1 MKIENSWINLTLL
14 KVESPGTNRAFKLVE
29 YQKNKIFRIDNEINE
44 LDQIIMSD
52 DPEYYICFEISKDID
67 IEGLIPEFHIT
78 YMTLND
84 YYIYHFH
91 SILDND
97 YLSWQEKPEMIK
109 DLSNDISNI
118 FTNCKICDF

>member
-14 KVESPGTNRAFKLVE
+14 KVENPGTNKAFKLVE
-29 YQKNKIFRIDNEINE
+29 YQKNKIFRIDNEVNE

-52 DPEYYICFEISKDID
+52 DPEYYICFEILKDID
-67 IEGLIPEFHIT
+67 IEGLVPEFHIT

-84 YYIYHFH
+84 YYIYQFH
-91 SILDND
+91 TILDNE
-97 YLSWQEKPEMIK
+97 YLSWQEKPEMIR

-118 FTNCKICDF
+118 FSACKVFDF